1 MATATPKS
9 ATAQR
14 IKMRLRKGD
23 TVQVITGKDKGKTGE
38 VLRTL
43 PNENRVI
50 VEGVNMRT
58 RHVKPTQEGESGR
71 IVTEEASLHAS
82 NVMIYSTDKKV
93 TSRVELITE
102 KDGSKKR
109 RLKKTGEVIDCSPRS
124 AF

>member
-1 MATATPKS
+1 MATATIKAKTS
-9 ATAQR
+9 ER
-14 IKMRLRKGD
+14 IKMRIRKGD
-23 TVQVITGKDKGKTGE
+23 TVQVIAGKDKGKTGE

-50 VEGVNMRT
+50 VQGVNMRT

-71 IVTEEASLHAS
+71 IVTEEALLHAS
-82 NVMIYSTDKKV
+82 NVMIYSTEKKV

-109 RLKKTGEVIDCSPRS
+109 RLKKTGEVID
-124 AF
+124 

>member
-1 MATATPKS
+1 MATATSKS
-9 ATAQR
+9 AAAKR

-82 NVMIYSTDKKV
+82 NVMIYSTEKKV

-109 RLKKTGEVIDCSPRS
+109 RLKKTGEVID
-124 AF
+124 